1 YFLFRDVD
9 AKVEEVVVMPPDPF
23 FVVMEPLTMHVIRQ
37 GGVKKYVSLNITLEL
52 RDVESQALAE
62 NNKPKLRDVFI
73 DALSQYY
80 ANLPSLDDGVRVK
93 AIKSRLIEASASA
106 IGKDRVV
113 DVLIQSVFEQGGA
126 K

>member
-1 YFLFRDVD
+1 MVD